1 MTMSKEDSD
10 RPQNGGFMQK
20 FDEFFR
26 ISERGSNIQN
36 EIKGGIITFLAM
48 VYILIVNPNILT
60 PAAAGA
66 GYDFNQLFT
75 ATALAAIIACLLM
88 GLYSRFPVALAPGM
102 GVNAFLSYTICL
114 AMGFT
119 FEQGL
124 MVVFVSGVLFFAL
137 TVTGFRMKILDE
149 IPKSMKLAISAGIG
163 FFIALVGLYNGGI
176 IMHANGS
183 ALTLGPLSDPGVLLS
198 LFCLVVTLI
207 FFHQKRWYAVF
218 IGLILTWII
227 GIIMGECGAESA
239 LATRAEDPLFL
250 IPSWDPGNFVSSPDF
265 GLFGAVFT
273 GFEMIPNTLIMSFI
287 AAVVSLFV
295 IDMFD
300 TAGTLIGIGTEA
312 GMIDSEG
319 HLTDGEKALTSDAIA
334 SMAGAVV
341 GTSTTTS
348 FIESTTGIQA
358 GARTGLMPVV
368 VGLLFAVALVFSGF
382 FGTFTS
388 ACTVGALVLV
398 GIMMIKGVKDI
409 EWTDPVTCGMAFMTI
424 FMMGLAG
431 SITDG
436 IAFGIYTWVGG
447 KIATGK
453 IKEIS
458 PMIWILFAIFL
469 VYFFINYTVIPNGWL
484 D

>member
-1 MTMSKEDSD
+1 MSDSESGS
-10 RPQNGGFMQK
+10 PQSGGFMQK

-26 ISERGSNIQN
+26 ISARGSTIQN

-48 VYILIVNPNILT
+48 VYILIVNPSILG
-60 PAAAGA
+60 PAASPE
-66 GYDFNQLFT
+66 YNFNQLFT
-75 ATALAAIIACLLM
+75 ATAMAAIIACLLM

-102 GVNAFLSYTICL
+102 GVNAFLSITICRT
-114 AMGFT
+114 MGFT

-124 MVVFVSGVLFFAL
+124 MIVFVSGVLFLIL
-137 TVTGFRMKILDE
+137 TVTGLRMKILDE

-163 FFIALVGLYNGGI
+163 FFIALVGLFNGGI
-176 IMHANGS
+176 IVHGNGS
-183 ALTLGPLSDPGVLLS
+183 ALALGPLADPGVLLS
-198 LFCLVVTLI
+198 LFCLVVTLVL
-207 FFHQKRWYAVF
+207 FHQKRWYAVF
-218 IGLILTWII
+218 VGLIATWIV
-227 GIIMGECGAESA
+227 GIIMGKLDAVSEFG
-239 LATRAEDPLFL
+239 TL
-250 IPSWDPGNFVSSPDF
+250 IPQWDPDNFVSHPDF

-273 GFEMIPNTLIMSFI
+273 HNEMIPNTLIMSFI
-287 AAVVSLFV
+287 TATVSLFV

-300 TAGTLIGIGTEA
+300 TAGTLIGVGTEA

-319 HLTDGEKALTSDAIA
+319 HLVDGDKALTSDAVA
-334 SMAGAVV
+334 SIAGAVV

-348 FIESTTGIQA
+348 FIESTTGIVA

-368 VGLLFAVALVFSGF
+368 VAALFAVALLFSGF

-409 EWTDPVTCGMAFMTI
+409 EWTDPVTCTMAFMTI

-436 IAFGIYTWVGG
+436 IAFGVFTWVGG

-453 IKEIS
+453 YKEIS
-458 PMIWILFAIFL
+458 PMLWILAIVF
-469 VYFFINYTVIPNGWL
+469 VIYFFINYAVIPNGWL
-484 D
+484 K